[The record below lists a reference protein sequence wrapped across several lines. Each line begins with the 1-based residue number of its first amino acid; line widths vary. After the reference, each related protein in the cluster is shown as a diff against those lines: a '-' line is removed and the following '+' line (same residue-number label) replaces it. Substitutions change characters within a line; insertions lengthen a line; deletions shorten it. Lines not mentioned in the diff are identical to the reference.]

1 MMSGDRNGACA
12 LTDSPDR
19 RLGTNRFVPDV
30 SPFID
35 PARSPLLG
43 RLGSLKRPAVWCI
56 TPTGAGVAPAAPGSV
71 ARVQARQLGDGRT
84 VEYGTHRIEA
94 RAVTRTVP

>member
-1 MMSGDRNGACA
+1 MAEAMSVPCEIYEEKWMMSGDRNGCCT

-35 PARSPLLG
+35 PAYSPL
-43 RLGSLKRPAVWCI
+43 
-56 TPTGAGVAPAAPGSV
+56 V
-71 ARVQARQLGDGRT
+71 AR
-84 VEYGTHRIEA
+84 
-94 RAVTRTVP
+94 